1 MLLLLE
7 VGRRMAI
14 RKRAKVWEK
23 EPAGIAAAEG
33 VVLPLFGLLVAFDLP
48 RVGRKVHKYRELV
61 GSQTLGF
68 AVVTV
73 TTVFVVLNIEF
84 PRQGLF
90 RANADD
96 QVLIDLREG

>member
-1 MLLLLE
+1 MDQEAASLIFAMSLFLACCCSWKWAGGM
-7 VGRRMAI
+7 VIRMTF
-14 RKRAKVWEK
+14 
-23 EPAGIAAAEG
+23 PGSAE
-33 VVLPLFGLLVAFDLP
+33 
-48 RVGRKVHKYRELV
+48 KVHKYRELV
-61 GSQTLGF
+61 GPHTLGF

-90 RANADD
+90 RADADG